1 MKQNNKKKKRAL
13 LRRRIRRI
21 GYTLAVVICLICI
34 ALITY
39 IFLLEEGI
47 VKLDSKNQAESKVVT
62 SQSNVQTMQ
71 VLSDKLPD
79 AEKYQQ
85 EENMIV
91 DTSDMVT
98 TVSESVESTVGE
110 NIEDSIIVMGIG
122 NIEPDYLDYLN
133 TDVVRLPKELLSN
146 FLSDGWSIY
155 LSDENLSEE
164 YFYGMYAGE
173 EILGATSYE
182 KKCIVIANC
191 EKAVKYGDI
200 FHEFGHWLDRI
211 LERPS
216 LSPEFKE
223 IFQEESPTFNEN
235 IGYSRN
241 ISTEQEFFAEMFRQ
255 YMYCPSN
262 CTPKGYS
269 FIEKQLNILKERS
282 L

>member
-1 MKQNNKKKKRAL
+1 MKQNNKKKKAL

-47 VKLDSKNQAESKVVT
+47 VKLNSKNQTERKIVT
-62 SQSNVQTMQ
+62 SQSNVQSMQ
-71 VLSDKLPD
+71 VLSGKLPD
-79 AEKYQQ
+79 AEEYQQ
-85 EENMIV
+85 QENLIV
-91 DTSDMVT
+91 DTSDMT
-98 TVSESVESTVGE
+98 ITVSETVESTVGE
-110 NIEDSIIVMGIG
+110 NIEDSIIVMRIG
-122 NIEPDYLDYLN
+122 NIGPDYLDYVN
-133 TDVVRLPKELLSN
+133 RDVLRLPKELLRK

-155 LSDENLSEE
+155 VSDENLSEE
-164 YFYGMYAGE
+164 YCNGMYAGE
-173 EILGATSYE
+173 EILAATSYE
-182 KKCIVIANC
+182 KKCIVVANC

-200 FHEFGHWLDRI
+200 LHEFGHWVDKILD
-211 LERPS
+211 RPS
-216 LSPEFKE
+216 LSSEFKE